1 MIKYK
6 FKNIFIKIKDSGRK
20 RRFILYGAINLLITI
35 LALQIF
41 ILFIT
46 PVLATFLSQIVNLLI
61 GFFMYS
67 KRVFKVS
74 NIEKRAAI
82 KYLVLSILIWNS
94 NWIGI
99 TIINNFINNKN
110 LSAILMVPLAV
121 LISFIGQ
128 RFFVFVKYIDKK
140 TIN

>member
-1 MIKYK
+1 MIKYI
-6 FKNIFIKIKDSGRK
+6 FKSIFIKIKDSGRK

-61 GFFMYS
+61 GFIIYS
-67 KRVFKVS
+67 KRVFKIS
-74 NIEKRAAI
+74 NIEKQAAI

-110 LSAILMVPLAV
+110 LSAILMVPLTV

-140 TIN
+140 NIN

>member
-1 MIKYK
+1 MINYI
-6 FKNIFIKIKDSGRK
+6 FKNIFLKIRDSGRK
-20 RRFILYGAINLLITI
+20 RRFILYGAINLLLTV

-46 PVLATFLSQIVNLLI
+46 PFLATFLSQIVNLCL
-61 GFFMYS
+61 GFIIYS

-74 NIEKRAAI
+74 NIEKKAAI
-82 KYLVLSILIWNS
+82 KYIILSIFIWNL

-99 TIINNFINNKN
+99 TVINNFINNKN
-110 LSAILMVPLAV
+110 ISAILMVPLTV

-140 TIN
+140 DKK

>member
-1 MIKYK
+1 MINYI
-6 FKNIFIKIKDSGRK
+6 FKNIFLKIRDSGRK
-20 RRFILYGAINLLITI
+20 RRFILYGAINLLLTV

-46 PVLATFLSQIVNLLI
+46 PFLATFLSQIVNLCL
-61 GFFMYS
+61 GFIIYS

-74 NIEKRAAI
+74 NIEKKAAI
-82 KYLVLSILIWNS
+82 KYIILSIFIWNL

-99 TIINNFINNKN
+99 TVIKNFINNKN
-110 LSAILMVPLAV
+110 ISAILMVPLTV

-140 TIN
+140 DKK